1 MLSYR
6 HGYHAGN
13 FADVMKHLILISIL
27 EYLKKKATPFYY
39 HDTHAGAGIYGI
51 KHRYMQ
57 KNREY
62 MAGIGRLWGVEVK
75 TPLLKDY
82 LAIIRQLNPT
92 SELEF
97 YPGSPEIAVRLMR
110 KTDRAWLGEMHP
122 TEFEILSEHFHDQHR
137 VKCEKLD
144 AWQGLKAK
152 LPPLERRGLICIDP
166 SYEIDSD
173 YKQVYKGILEALH
186 RFANGVYAIWYPVAD
201 IKKTE
206 KMLKQF
212 AGSGIPGILDVQ
224 LGISKPDPG
233 PGMHA
238 SGMLIIN
245 PPYTLAETMQQTLPE
260 LVSILCGDDLIGNYH
275 VETLI

>member
-13 FADVMKHLILISIL
+13 YSDVMKHLILISIL
-27 EYLKKKATPFYY
+27 QYLKTKEKPFYY

-57 KNREY
+57 KNQEY
-62 MAGIGRLWGVEVK
+62 MAGIGRLWGKPVK
-75 TPLLKDY
+75 SPLLLEY
-82 LAIIRQLNPT
+82 LAIIRQLNHAN
-92 SELEF
+92 ELQS

-110 KTDRAWLGEMHP
+110 NRDRVWLGEMHP
-122 TEFEILSEHFHDQHR
+122 TEFVILSEHFSNQRR
-137 VKCEKLD
+137 VQCEKLD

-152 LPPLERRGLICIDP
+152 LPPQERRGLIFIDP
-166 SYEIDSD
+166 SYELDSD
-173 YKQVYKGILEALH
+173 YKQVYYGIIEALR
-186 RFANGVYAIWYPVAD
+186 RFANGIYAIWYPVAD
-201 IKKTE
+201 KAKTE

-212 AGSGIPGILDVQ
+212 TGSYIPHILDIQ
-224 LGISKPDPG
+224 LGITDQIPG
-233 PGMHA
+233 PGMQA

-260 LVSILCGDDLIGNYH
+260 LVSILAGDDLIGHHH
-275 VETLI
+275 VEALR